1 MDGSF
6 VVKGN
11 IIWSESLS
19 SIKSMEDSFLVVEEG
34 KVKGVFKTLPS
45 QYSSLSIYDS
55 GNGLVVP
62 GLSDIHVHAPQFGF
76 RGTNL
81 DLELMSWLDTYTF
94 PEESRLADE
103 EYADKVYSLF
113 VSTIAKSATTRL
125 TAFATRHT
133 DATLALMDKIEEAG
147 LSGFV
152 GKVNM
157 DRNAPDSLREESA
170 DYSASE
176 TERWLKAVEER
187 GYSNVKPIL
196 TPRFIPSC
204 TDALM
209 EKLSLLRDRYGLP
222 VQSHLSENMGE
233 VEFVRELSPSSAFY
247 GDAYDRFGLFG
258 GEGKNGCIMAHCVL
272 SGEDEISLIKKNGVY
287 VAHCPESNAN
297 LKSGIAP
304 LRRYLDEGINV
315 GLGSDIAGG
324 TTESIFD
331 AMIDAVKMSKMYW
344 RLVDDSKEPLS
355 FKEALFLG
363 TKGGGSFFGK
373 VGSFEEG
380 YEADILVLSDS
391 HIPYPR
397 ALSPLERLERFA
409 YLHGDINGLEAK
421 WVRGRRLF

>member
-6 VVKGN
+6 IVKGN

-304 LRRYLDEGINV
+304 LRRYLDEGIKV

-344 RLVDDSKEPLS
+344 RLVDDSK
-355 FKEALFLG
+355 
-363 TKGGGSFFGK
+363 
-373 VGSFEEG
+373 
-380 YEADILVLSDS
+380 
-391 HIPYPR
+391 
-397 ALSPLERLERFA
+397 
-409 YLHGDINGLEAK
+409 
-421 WVRGRRLF
+421 

>member
-1 MDGSF
+1 M
-6 VVKGN
+6 
-11 IIWSESLS
+11 
-19 SIKSMEDSFLVVEEG
+19 
-34 KVKGVFKTLPS
+34 
-45 QYSSLSIYDS
+45 
-55 GNGLVVP
+55 
-62 GLSDIHVHAPQFGF
+62 
-76 RGTNL
+76 
-81 DLELMSWLDTYTF
+81 
-94 PEESRLADE
+94 
-103 EYADKVYSLF
+103 
-113 VSTIAKSATTRL
+113 
-125 TAFATRHT
+125 
-133 DATLALMDKIEEAG
+133 
-147 LSGFV
+147 
-152 GKVNM
+152 
-157 DRNAPDSLREESA
+157 
-170 DYSASE
+170 
-176 TERWLKAVEER
+176 
-187 GYSNVKPIL
+187 KPIL

-209 EKLSLLRDRYGLP
+209 EKLSALRDRYGLP
-222 VQSHLSENMGE
+222 VQSPLSENMGE
-233 VEFVRELSPSSAFY
+233 VEFVKELSPSSAFY

-304 LRRYLDEGINV
+304 LRRYLDEDIKV

-355 FKEALFLG
+355 FKEAFFLG

-421 WVRGRRLF
+421 WVKGRRLF